1 MKTRILAIAPY
12 QGLKEMIN
20 EAISDRDD
28 LEMTIRIGDLAN
40 GLEIVRSYDLD
51 DFDIIISRGGTA
63 KMISAN
69 ITIPVVEIEIS
80 VYDILRA
87 IKLAENYSN
96 RFAIIGYPAGIIT
109 GITYG
114 LNPLFAVPLMKN
126 GAATESI
133 LFFRYAFAVLLLGL
147 FLLLRKQSFRVSGK
161 QIGVLFVL
169 GLLYT
174 SSSIFLFDAYEY
186 IASGLATTL
195 VFLYPVLVAIIMVFL
210 KVVPSWPVWLAIA
223 ATFGGVLIMTQSD
236 GSQTI
241 NPIGVL
247 LSIASAL
254 VYALFIV
261 IINRSKAI
269 AGISNSLLTF
279 YALMVGAIVF
289 IGKILSSDTA
299 ITAGITTGADWL
311 NLVGLAL
318 LPTIVSTATLA
329 IASRNIG
336 ATKAS
341 VLGVFE
347 PITAIIVGTL
357 MFGEPLTTNIIVGI
371 SIAMVAV
378 TFMITVT
385 KR

>member
-1 MKTRILAIAPY
+1 MK
-12 QGLKEMIN
+12 
-20 EAISDRDD
+20 
-28 LEMTIRIGDLAN
+28 
-40 GLEIVRSYDLD
+40 
-51 DFDIIISRGGTA
+51 
-63 KMISAN
+63 
-69 ITIPVVEIEIS
+69 
-80 VYDILRA
+80 
-87 IKLAENYSN
+87 KLSKN
-96 RFAIIGYPAGIIT
+96 AIIGYPAGIIT

-133 LFFRYAFAVLLLGL
+133 LFFRYFFAVLLLGL
-147 FLLLRKQSFRVSGK
+147 FLMLRKQSFKVSGK
-161 QIGVLFVL
+161 QIGVLFIL

-174 SSSIFLFDAYEY
+174 SSSVFLFEAYEY

-223 ATFGGVLIMTQSD
+223 ATFGGVLIMMQSD
-236 GSQTI
+236 STQTI

-261 IINRSKAI
+261 IINRSKVI
-269 AGISNSLLTF
+269 AGISNTLLTF
-279 YALMVGAIVF
+279 YALTVGAIVF
-289 IGKILSSDTA
+289 VGKIISSDTA

-311 NLVGLAL
+311 NLLGLAL

>member
-1 MKTRILAIAPY
+1 MKKL
-12 QGLKEMIN
+12 
-20 EAISDRDD
+20 
-28 LEMTIRIGDLAN
+28 
-40 GLEIVRSYDLD
+40 
-51 DFDIIISRGGTA
+51 SR
-63 KMISAN
+63 N
-69 ITIPVVEIEIS
+69 
-80 VYDILRA
+80 
-87 IKLAENYSN
+87 
-96 RFAIIGYPAGIIT
+96 AIIGYPAGIIT

-133 LFFRYAFAVLLLGL
+133 LFFRYSFAVVLLGL
-147 FLLLRKQSFRVSGK
+147 FLLLRRQSFRISGK
-161 QIGVLFVL
+161 QIGVLLVL

-174 SSSIFLFDAYEY
+174 ASSIFLFQAYEY

-195 VFLYPVLVAIIMVFL
+195 IFLYPVLVAIIMVFL

-261 IINRSKAI
+261 IINRSKTI

-279 YALMVGAIVF
+279 YALTVGAIVF
-289 IGKILSSDTA
+289 IGKIISSDTA
-299 ITAGITTGADWL
+299 ITAGITTGIDWL
-311 NLVGLAL
+311 NLIGLAL

-347 PITAIIVGTL
+347 PITAIVVGTL
-357 MFGEPLTTNIIVGI
+357 MFGEPLTTNIVVGI

-378 TFMITVT
+378 TFMITAT

>member
-1 MKTRILAIAPY
+1 MK
-12 QGLKEMIN
+12 
-20 EAISDRDD
+20 
-28 LEMTIRIGDLAN
+28 
-40 GLEIVRSYDLD
+40 
-51 DFDIIISRGGTA
+51 
-63 KMISAN
+63 
-69 ITIPVVEIEIS
+69 
-80 VYDILRA
+80 
-87 IKLAENYSN
+87 KLSKN
-96 RFAIIGYPAGIIT
+96 AIIGYPAGIIT

-161 QIGVLFVL
+161 QIGVLFIL

-269 AGISNSLLTF
+269 ASISNSLLTF

>member
-1 MKTRILAIAPY
+1 MK
-12 QGLKEMIN
+12 
-20 EAISDRDD
+20 
-28 LEMTIRIGDLAN
+28 
-40 GLEIVRSYDLD
+40 
-51 DFDIIISRGGTA
+51 
-63 KMISAN
+63 
-69 ITIPVVEIEIS
+69 
-80 VYDILRA
+80 
-87 IKLAENYSN
+87 KLSKN
-96 RFAIIGYPAGIIT
+96 AIIGYPAGIIT

-147 FLLLRKQSFRVSGK
+147 FLLLRKQSFRISGK

-269 AGISNSLLTF
+269 ADISNSLLTF

>member
-1 MKTRILAIAPY
+1 MK
-12 QGLKEMIN
+12 
-20 EAISDRDD
+20 
-28 LEMTIRIGDLAN
+28 
-40 GLEIVRSYDLD
+40 
-51 DFDIIISRGGTA
+51 
-63 KMISAN
+63 
-69 ITIPVVEIEIS
+69 
-80 VYDILRA
+80 
-87 IKLAENYSN
+87 KLSKN
-96 RFAIIGYPAGIIT
+96 AIIGYPAGIIT

-269 AGISNSLLTF
+269 AGISISLLTF
-279 YALMVGAIVF
+279 YALLVGAIVF

-299 ITAGITTGADWL
+299 ITAGITTEADWL
-311 NLVGLAL
+311 NLVRLAL

>member
-1 MKTRILAIAPY
+1 MK
-12 QGLKEMIN
+12 
-20 EAISDRDD
+20 
-28 LEMTIRIGDLAN
+28 
-40 GLEIVRSYDLD
+40 
-51 DFDIIISRGGTA
+51 
-63 KMISAN
+63 
-69 ITIPVVEIEIS
+69 
-80 VYDILRA
+80 
-87 IKLAENYSN
+87 KLSKN
-96 RFAIIGYPAGIIT
+96 AIIGYPAGIIT

-133 LFFRYAFAVLLLGL
+133 LFFRYFFAVLLLGL
-147 FLLLRKQSFRVSGK
+147 FLMLRKQSFKISGK
-161 QIGVLFVL
+161 QIGVLFIL

-174 SSSIFLFDAYEY
+174 SSSVFLFEAYEY

-223 ATFGGVLIMTQSD
+223 ATFGGVLIMMQSD
-236 GSQTI
+236 GTQTI

-261 IINRSKAI
+261 IINRSKVI
-269 AGISNSLLTF
+269 AGISNTLLTF
-279 YALMVGAIVF
+279 YALTVGAIVF
-289 IGKILSSDTA
+289 VGKIISSDTA
-299 ITAGITTGADWL
+299 ITAGITTSADWL

>member
-1 MKTRILAIAPY
+1 MKKL
-12 QGLKEMIN
+12 
-20 EAISDRDD
+20 
-28 LEMTIRIGDLAN
+28 
-40 GLEIVRSYDLD
+40 
-51 DFDIIISRGGTA
+51 SR
-63 KMISAN
+63 N
-69 ITIPVVEIEIS
+69 
-80 VYDILRA
+80 
-87 IKLAENYSN
+87 
-96 RFAIIGYPAGIIT
+96 AIIGYPAGIIT

-133 LFFRYAFAVLLLGL
+133 LFFRYFFAVLLLGL
-147 FLLLRKQSFRVSGK
+147 FLLLGRQSFKVSGK
-161 QIGVLFVL
+161 QIGVLLTL

-174 SSSIFLFDAYEY
+174 ASSLFLFEAYEY

-210 KVVPSWPVWLAIA
+210 RVVPSWPVWLAIA

-236 GSQTI
+236 GTQTI

-269 AGISNSLLTF
+269 SGISNTLLTF
-279 YALMVGAIVF
+279 YALTVGAVVF
-289 IGKILSSDTA
+289 IGKIISSDTA
-299 ITAGITTGADWL
+299 ITAGITTGMDWL

-347 PITAIIVGTL
+347 PITAIVVGTL